1 MSLRT
6 FLVEDSRTIRDN
18 LVPAIEE
25 MAGAR
30 VVQVVDGEQDAT
42 SWQNTNDD
50 WSTAVVDL
58 LIKDGSGFGV
68 LNALSKRPAGQR
80 AVVLSN
86 YVTPSMRAKC
96 LAAGAGRVFD
106 KSTEINVFWTT
117 SPSRMRRPPYCSIVR
132 AARLERLA
140 AHASGHMA
148 MLEEL
153 EESARLWLLNA
164 VRQRLNARQIGWLCD
179 TFDAN

>member
-1 MSLRT
+1 VLWHLPTTVRFFIGSDAAQEKTIAEPPVSLRI

-86 YVTPSMRAKC
+86 YATPSMRAKC
-96 LAAGAGRVFD
+96 LAAGADRVFD
-106 KSTEINVFWTT
+106 KSTEIDAFLDYLALSNA
-117 SPSRMRRPPYCSIVR
+117 S
-132 AARLERLA
+132 LE
-140 AHASGHMA
+140 
-148 MLEEL
+148 
-153 EESARLWLLNA
+153 
-164 VRQRLNARQIGWLCD
+164 C
-179 TFDAN
+179 